1 MQYLN
6 LELQAA
12 HDTLLR
18 QLMKVRGYTYH
29 RVPERVGWFSP
40 TGGPQE
46 LKNVAE
52 VLGVN
57 VPRPDQKAAAA

>member
-1 MQYLN
+1 
-6 LELQAA
+6 
-12 HDTLLR
+12 
-18 QLMKVRGYTYH
+18 MKVRGYTYH
-29 RVPERVGWFSP
+29 RGPERVGWFSP